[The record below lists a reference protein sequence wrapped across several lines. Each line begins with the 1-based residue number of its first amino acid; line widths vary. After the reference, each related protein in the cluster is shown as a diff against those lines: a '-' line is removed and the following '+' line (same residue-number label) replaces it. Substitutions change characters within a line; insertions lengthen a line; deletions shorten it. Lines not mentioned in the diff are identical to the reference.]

1 MTNSGSFLSSCI
13 TCMFLHP
20 RAVDLHKTDPVR
32 QSLIGLV
39 FRFGKT

>member
-1 MTNSGSFLSSCI
+1 MTNSGSFLSS
-13 TCMFLHP
+13 CMFLHP

-32 QSLIGLV
+32 QSLIGLL